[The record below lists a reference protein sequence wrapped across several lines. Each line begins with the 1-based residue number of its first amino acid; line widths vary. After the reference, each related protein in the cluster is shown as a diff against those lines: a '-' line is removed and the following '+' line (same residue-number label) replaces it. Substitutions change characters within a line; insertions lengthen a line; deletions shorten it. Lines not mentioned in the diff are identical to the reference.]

1 MLNILSVDS
10 SSKTASVAIN
20 NDGET
25 LIEIFL
31 NTGLVHSKTLVPVIE
46 DVIKYTGFSMEDI
59 DLFAVSSGPGSFT
72 GIRIGMSV
80 IKGMMFALDKLCIPV
95 SSLEILAFNAVNICS
110 GIICPC
116 LDFRRGSLY
125 NCLFK
130 SDGENL
136 IRLTEDRNISVNDL
150 LEELRNYS
158 QKIYFVGDNE
168 QLCYNSWVNGL
179 FLKNFYIL
187 KDPFCSIKA
196 SNLGILAYKKYSSDK
211 SVALDDVYPTY
222 LNLSQAERQR
232 LENNLIRG
240 EK

>member
-1 MLNILSVDS
+1 MNILSVDS

-20 NDGET
+20 KDGET

-46 DVIKYTGFSMEDI
+46 NTIKYSGIRMEDI

-80 IKGMMFALDKLCIPV
+80 IKGMMFALDKSCVPI
-95 SSLEILAFNAVNICS
+95 SSLEVLAFNAVNICN

-116 LDFRRGSLY
+116 LDFRRGNLY
-125 NCLFK
+125 NGIFK

-136 IRLTEDRNISVNDL
+136 IRLTEDRSISTDNL
-150 LEELRNYS
+150 LEELRKYS

-168 QLCYNSWVNGL
+168 QLCYNSWVNNL
-179 FLKNFYIL
+179 CLKDFCIL
-187 KDPFCSIKA
+187 KDSFCSIKA

-232 LENNLIRG
+232 QENSLIKG
-240 EK
+240 VK

>member
-1 MLNILSVDS
+1 MNILSVDS

-20 NDGET
+20 KDGET

-46 DVIKYTGFSMEDI
+46 DTIKYSGIRMEDI

-80 IKGMMFALDKLCIPV
+80 IKGMMFALDKPCIPV
-95 SSLEILAFNAVNICS
+95 SSLEVLAFNAVNICD
-110 GIICPC
+110 GIICSC

-130 SDGENL
+130 SDGKNL
-136 IRLTEDRNISVNDL
+136 IRLTADRNISAHNL
-150 LEELRNYS
+150 LEELRSYS

-179 FLKNFYIL
+179 FLEDFCIL

-196 SNLGILAYKKYSSDK
+196 SNLGIIAYKKYSGDK

-232 LENNLIRG
+232 QENNLIG
-240 EK
+240 GVK

>member
-1 MLNILSVDS
+1 MNILSVDS

-20 NDGET
+20 KDGET

-46 DVIKYTGFSMEDI
+46 DTIKYSGIRIEDI

-80 IKGMMFALDKLCIPV
+80 IKGMMFALDKPCIPV
-95 SSLEILAFNAVNICS
+95 SSLEILAFNAVNICD

-136 IRLTEDRNISVNDL
+136 IRLTEDRNISAHNL
-150 LEELRNYS
+150 LEELRSYS
-158 QKIYFVGDNE
+158 QKIYFIGDNE

-179 FLKNFYIL
+179 LLGDFCIL

-211 SVALDDVYPTY
+211 GVALDDVYPTY

-232 LENNLIRG
+232 KENNLIG
-240 EK
+240 GVE